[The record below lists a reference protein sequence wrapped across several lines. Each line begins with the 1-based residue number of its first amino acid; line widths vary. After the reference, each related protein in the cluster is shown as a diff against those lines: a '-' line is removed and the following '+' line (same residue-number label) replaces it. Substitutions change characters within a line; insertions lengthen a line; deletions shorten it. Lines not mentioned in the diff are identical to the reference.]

1 MLSDYTVLYNRAMP
15 ADMKRHWFF
24 ILLSLADRDRHGSGI
39 VRDVL
44 DLTGGELRLW
54 PVTLYG
60 SLDELREQ
68 TWIREIDTAPDP
80 EEDRGHR
87 RWFRITPL
95 GRRALHAEIERMQT
109 LVSVAQR
116 RLAGAGES

>member
-1 MLSDYTVLYNRAMP
+1 MR
-15 ADMKRHWFF
+15 RHWFF

-60 SLDELREQ
+60 SLDELRESS
-68 TWIREIDTAPDP
+68 WIRELASGPD
-80 EEDRGHR
+80 EEENRGHR
-87 RWFRITPL
+87 RWFRITPQ
-95 GRRALHAEIERMQT
+95 GRRALAAEIERMNA
-109 LVSVAQR
+109 LVTVAQR
-116 RLAGAGES
+116 RLASAGGSS

>member
-1 MLSDYTVLYNRAMP
+1 MP

-60 SLDELREQ
+60 SLDELREC
-68 TWIREIDTAPDP
+68 TWIREIDTAPEPD
-80 EEDRGHR
+80 EDRGHR

>member
-1 MLSDYTVLYNRAMP
+1 MP

-44 DLTGGELRLW
+44 DLTNGELRLW

-60 SLDELREQ
+60 SLDELREHA
-68 TWIREIDTAPDP
+68 WIRELDVAPVVA
-80 EEDRGHR
+80 EDRGHR
-87 RWFRITPL
+87 RWFRITPQ
-95 GRRALHAEIERMQT
+95 GRRALTAEIERLQT
-109 LVSVAQR
+109 LVAVAQR
-116 RLAGAGES
+116 RLAGAGEPS

>member
-1 MLSDYTVLYNRAMP
+1 MP

-44 DLTGGELRLW
+44 DLTGGELRIW

-60 SLDELREQ
+60 SLDELREFA
-68 TWIREIDTAPDP
+68 WIREIDTAPEPD
-80 EEDRGHR
+80 EDRGHR